1 MPQQTI
7 PTLPKDNIFVICIY
21 MKWQIIYFNQKLKED
36 VLNLPDGLLARY
48 LRLTDLML
56 EFGSNLGLPHTKPI
70 DNGLFELRVKSKE
83 GIARVFFCT
92 KIGKKIIMLHSFI
105 KKSQKTPKKEIKI
118 AKIRMSEVMKNET
131 F

>member
-1 MPQQTI
+1 
-7 PTLPKDNIFVICIY
+7 
-21 MKWQIIYFNQKLKED
+21 MKWQIVYYSKKLENEILD
-36 VLNLPDGLLARY
+36 LPEGLLARY

-56 EFGSNLGLPHTKPI
+56 EFGSNLGLPHTKAI
-70 DNGLFELRVKSKE
+70 KDGLFELRVKSKE

-92 KIGKKIIMLHSFI
+92 RVGKKIIMLHSYV

-118 AKIRMSEVMKNET
+118 AKSRMSEVVKNET